1 MLVVQQVIHVRWPT
15 FREKI
20 KQLIKKWDEDTKELQ
35 GAVFAEH
42 VGQSATYNA
51 QSERRERHLLIET
64 FAQKRKLNG
73 FEQKR
78 QEAYDIRKK
87 DPNSGN
93 WLLGHK
99 CVRLWRSRT
108 DSTTCVIGLTGIP
121 GSGIN
126 NKTPNT
132 INRNILT

>member
-1 MLVVQQVIHVRWPT
+1 MLVVQQVIQLRWPT

-35 GAVFAEH
+35 AAVFAEH
-42 VGQSATYNA
+42 VEQSATYNA
-51 QSERRERHLLIET
+51 QSERRERHLVIDA

-73 FEQKR
+73 FDRKR
-78 QEAYDIRKK
+78 QEAYDIREK

-99 CVRLWRSRT
+99 HVRLWRSRT
-108 DSTTCVIGLTGIP
+108 DNTTCVIGLTGIP

-126 NKTPNT
+126 SKNSPTPL
-132 INRNILT
+132 RC